1 MQVTKFLWSPL
12 FWGRDNFSGEDNNY
26 LTNVVVQS
34 LVSDSV
40 WPHGLKHTRLP
51 CPSLSP
57 WVHSNSCPLSQW
69 CHPTISS
76 SVTPFSSALSLSQ
89 HQGLFQWAVSS
100 HQVAKVL
107 ELQFQNLSYQWIF
120 RIDLFRIDWFDFLA
134 VQETLKT
141 TSNYFSG
148 ETLPESKLVLTHMK
162 AETERA
168 KKLDQ
173 GRW

>member
-1 MQVTKFLWSPL
+1 M
-12 FWGRDNFSGEDNNY
+12 
-26 LTNVVVQS
+26 
-34 LVSDSV
+34 
-40 WPHGLKHTRLP
+40 
-51 CPSLSP
+51 
-57 WVHSNSCPLSQW
+57 
-69 CHPTISS
+69 
-76 SVTPFSSALSLSQ
+76 
-89 HQGLFQWAVSS
+89 
-100 HQVAKVL
+100 
-107 ELQFQNLSYQWIF
+107 
-120 RIDLFRIDWFDFLA
+120 FRIDWFDFLA